1 MTEVHGDQLRA
12 GRATADPE
20 GSMTTSSLS
29 GPDPMD
35 GVIPGP
41 IPTGDNADRPE
52 NGSGTVT
59 RLGDRIFRTLSVG
72 SGLLVS
78 AIIGLIALFLIIQA
92 VPALAKNS
100 ENFFTYTGT
109 WVTDGDAL
117 QFGILNLLYAT
128 VVVSVIALIL
138 AMPIALGISIFLTQY
153 APKRL
158 VGPITYLVD
167 LLAAVPSIV
176 YGLWGILVLG
186 PALVPVNTWLVGNL
200 SFLPFFNEPTQVAN
214 MSTGGTMLTGGIVLA
229 VMILPIITAV
239 TREVF
244 VQTPVGHREAA
255 LALGATKWEV
265 VRVAIL
271 PFGFS
276 GYISGSMLGL
286 GRALG
291 ETMAL
296 LLIISTAGPL
306 DFNLMES
313 GETFATKIA
322 NNAAEFDSPLKTG
335 AYISAGLAL
344 FVLTFV
350 VNAAARSVVTR
361 KAK

>member
-1 MTEVHGDQLRA
+1 M
-12 GRATADPE
+12 
-20 GSMTTSSLS
+20 
-29 GPDPMD
+29 
-35 GVIPGP
+35 
-41 IPTGDNADRPE
+41 
-52 NGSGTVT
+52 
-59 RLGDRIFRTLSVG
+59 
-72 SGLLVS
+72 
-78 AIIGLIALFLIIQA
+78 
-92 VPALAKNS
+92 
-100 ENFFTYTGT
+100 
-109 WVTDGDAL
+109 
-117 QFGILNLLYAT
+117 
-128 VVVSVIALIL
+128 
-138 AMPIALGISIFLTQY
+138 
-153 APKRL
+153 
-158 VGPITYLVD
+158 
-167 LLAAVPSIV
+167 
-176 YGLWGILVLG
+176 
-186 PALVPVNTWLVGNL
+186 NTWLVGNL
-200 SFLPFFNEPTQVAN
+200 SFLPFFNEPSQVAN

-361 KAK
+361 RPSDDRNHHRAPRTRSRQADACRLHPGHAAAQGDRQPRARPRQRRAPHRARAAGVADRDARRPGIEPIMSASWWQFDELHGGAFNAIIGTLQQTLLAAIISIPVGIFVAIYLVEYATGKSVLARVTTFMVDILSAFRPSSPPCSSTPSGARPWVCRDRASSSRSPWCC

>member
-1 MTEVHGDQLRA
+1 MASPQH
-12 GRATADPE
+12 
-20 GSMTTSSLS
+20 MTTSSTGRHA
-29 GPDPMD
+29 GPDDADVTPSAPS
-35 GVIPGP
+35 GGP
-41 IPTGDNADRPE
+41 PPVTLTGSAA
-52 NGSGTVT
+52 S
-59 RLGDRIFRTLSVG
+59 RLGDVLFRRLATG
-72 SGLLVS
+72 SGMLVTVVIALIAAFLLISAAPSLADNEANFFTYSGDWIVDGGVLKFGIPKLLYATLLVS
-78 AIIGLIALFLIIQA
+78 AIALLI
-92 VPALAKNS
+92 
-100 ENFFTYTGT
+100 
-109 WVTDGDAL
+109 
-117 QFGILNLLYAT
+117 
-128 VVVSVIALIL
+128 
-138 AMPIALGISIFLTQY
+138 AMPIALGISVFLTEY

-158 VGPITYLVD
+158 IAPVTYLVD

-186 PALVPVNTWLVGNL
+186 PAMVPVNKWLVNNL
-200 SFLPFFNEPTQVAN
+200 GFLPFFREPKDNVTN
-214 MSTGGTMLTGGIVLA
+214 MSTGGTLLTAGIVLA

-244 VQTPVGHREAA
+244 IQTPVAHREAA

-265 VRVAIL
+265 VRTAVL

-296 LLIISTAGPL
+296 YLIISNSGPI

-322 NNAAEFDSPLKTG
+322 NNAAEFDSPAKTG
-335 AYISAGLAL
+335 AFISAGLAL
-344 FVLTFV
+344 FVLTFI
-350 VNAAARSVVTR
+350 VNAAARAIVGR
-361 KAK
+361 RQA

>member
-1 MTEVHGDQLRA
+1 MTSPST
-12 GRATADPE
+12 GRHRKPDDANVVPTASSGSRPPSKLTGSAT
-20 GSMTTSSLS
+20 S
-29 GPDPMD
+29 
-35 GVIPGP
+35 
-41 IPTGDNADRPE
+41 
-52 NGSGTVT
+52 
-59 RLGDRIFRTLSVG
+59 RLGDAVFRRLSIG
-72 SGLLVS
+72 SGMLVS
-78 AIIGLIALFLIIQA
+78 LVIALIAAFLIISAAPSLMDNQA
-92 VPALAKNS
+92 
-100 ENFFTYTGT
+100 NFFTYS
-109 WVTDGDAL
+109 GDWEVGGGVL
-117 QFGILNLLYAT
+117 KFGIPKLLYAT
-128 VVVSVIALIL
+128 LVVSLIALAI
-138 AMPIALGISIFLTQY
+138 AMPIALGISVFLTEY

-158 VGPITYLVD
+158 VSPVTYLID

-186 PALVPVNTWLVGNL
+186 PAMVPVNNWLVTNL
-200 SFLPFFNEPTQVAN
+200 NWLPFFRTPKDNVTN
-214 MSTGGTMLTGGIVLA
+214 MSTGGTLLTAGIVLA

-244 VQTPVGHREAA
+244 IQTPVAHREAA

-265 VRVAIL
+265 VRTAVL

-296 LLIISTAGPL
+296 YLIISNTGPI

-322 NNAAEFDSPLKTG
+322 NNAAEFDSPAKTG
-335 AYISAGLAL
+335 AFISAGLAL
-344 FVLTFV
+344 FVLTFL
-350 VNAAARSVVTR
+350 VNAAARAIVGR
-361 KAK
+361 RQA

>member
-1 MTEVHGDQLRA
+1 MTELDDTTRA
-12 GRATADPE
+12 KGQMSSSTTQQDTTTGGGPTQPDDSLIKTG
-20 GSMTTSSLS
+20 GSA
-29 GPDPMD
+29 
-35 GVIPGP
+35 V
-41 IPTGDNADRPE
+41 
-52 NGSGTVT
+52 

-72 SGLLVS
+72 SGIFVS

-92 VPALAKNS
+92 VPSLLDNTA
-100 ENFFTYTGT
+100 NFFTYTGP
-109 WVTDGDAL
+109 WVTDGDMK
-117 QFGILNLLYAT
+117 FGIPGLLYAT
-128 VVVSVIALIL
+128 LLVSFIALLL
-138 AMPIALGISIFLTQY
+138 AMPIALGIAIFLTEY
-153 APKRL
+153 APRRL
-158 VGPITYLVD
+158 VSPISYVID

-186 PALVPVNTWLVGNL
+186 PALVPVNKWLVGNL
-200 SFLPFFNEPTQVAN
+200 SFLPFFQEPSQVAN
-214 MSTGGTMLTGGIVLA
+214 MSTGGTMLTAGIVLA
-229 VMILPIITAV
+229 VMILPIITSV

-255 LALGATKWEV
+255 LALGATKFEV
-265 VRVAIL
+265 VRVAVI

-296 LLIISTAGPL
+296 LLIISTAGPI

-322 NNAAEFDSPLKTG
+322 NNAAEFDSPAKTG
-335 AYISAGLAL
+335 AYISAGLTL
-344 FVLTFV
+344 FVLTFI
-350 VNAAARSVVTR
+350 VNSAARAVITGR

>member
-1 MTEVHGDQLRA
+1 M
-12 GRATADPE
+12 
-20 GSMTTSSLS
+20 SSSTTQQDTTTGGGPSQPDDSL
-29 GPDPMD
+29 
-35 GVIPGP
+35 IK
-41 IPTGDNADRPE
+41 T
-52 NGSGTVT
+52 NGSAV

-72 SGLLVS
+72 SGIFIS

-92 VPALAKNS
+92 VPSLLDNTA
-100 ENFFTYTGT
+100 NFFTYSGP
-109 WVTDGDAL
+109 WVTDGDMK
-117 QFGILNLLYAT
+117 FGIPGLLYAT
-128 VVVSVIALIL
+128 LLVSFIALLL
-138 AMPIALGISIFLTQY
+138 AMPIALGIAIFLTEY
-153 APKRL
+153 APRRL
-158 VGPITYLVD
+158 VSPISYVID

-186 PALVPVNTWLVGNL
+186 PALVPLNEWLVGNL
-200 SFLPFFNEPTQVAN
+200 SFLPFFQEPSQVAN
-214 MSTGGTMLTGGIVLA
+214 MSTGGTMLTAGIVLA
-229 VMILPIITAV
+229 VMILPIITSV

-255 LALGATKWEV
+255 LALGATKFEV
-265 VRVAIL
+265 VRISVI

-296 LLIISTAGPL
+296 LLIISTAGPI

-322 NNAAEFDSPLKTG
+322 NNAAEFDSPAKTG
-335 AYISAGLAL
+335 AYISAGLTL
-344 FVLTFV
+344 FVLTFI
-350 VNAAARSVVTR
+350 VNSAARAVITGR

>member
-1 MTEVHGDQLRA
+1 
-12 GRATADPE
+12 
-20 GSMTTSSLS
+20 MTTSSLS

-41 IPTGDNADRPE
+41 APTGDNADRPE
-52 NGSGTVT
+52 KGSGTVT
-59 RLGDRIFRTLSVG
+59 RLGDRVFRTLSVG
-72 SGLLVS
+72 SGVLVS
-78 AIIGLIALFLIIQA
+78 LIIGLIALFLIIQA
-92 VPALAKNS
+92 VPALMKNS

-109 WVTDGDAL
+109 WVTDGDQL

-158 VGPITYLVD
+158 IGPITYLVD

-200 SFLPFFNEPTQVAN
+200 SFLPFFTEPTQVAN
-214 MSTGGTMLTGGIVLA
+214 MSTGGTMLTGGVVLA

-244 VQTPVGHREAA
+244 VQTPMGHREAA

-265 VRVAIL
+265 VRVAVL

>member
-1 MTEVHGDQLRA
+1 MTELDDTTRA
-12 GRATADPE
+12 KGQM
-20 GSMTTSSLS
+20 SSSTTQQDTTIGGGPA
-29 GPDPMD
+29 GPDDSLIKTD
-35 GVIPGP
+35 GSAV
-41 IPTGDNADRPE
+41 
-52 NGSGTVT
+52 

-72 SGLLVS
+72 SGVFIS

-92 VPALAKNS
+92 VPSLLDNTA
-100 ENFFTYTGT
+100 NFFTYTGP
-109 WVTDGDAL
+109 WITDGDMK
-117 QFGILNLLYAT
+117 FGIPGLLYAT
-128 VVVSVIALIL
+128 LLVSFIALLL
-138 AMPIALGISIFLTQY
+138 AMPVALGIAIFLTEY
-153 APKRL
+153 APRRL
-158 VGPITYLVD
+158 VSPISYVID

-186 PALVPVNTWLVGNL
+186 PALVPLNEWLVGNL
-200 SFLPFFNEPTQVAN
+200 GFLPFFQEPSQVAN
-214 MSTGGTMLTGGIVLA
+214 MSTGGTMLTAGIVLA
-229 VMILPIITAV
+229 VMILPIITSV

-255 LALGATKWEV
+255 LALGATKFEV
-265 VRVAIL
+265 VRVSVI

-296 LLIISTAGPL
+296 LLIISTVGPI

-322 NNAAEFDSPLKTG
+322 NNAAEFDSPAKTG
-335 AYISAGLAL
+335 AYISAGLTL
-344 FVLTFV
+344 FVLTFI
-350 VNAAARSVVTR
+350 VNSAARAVISGR

>member
-1 MTEVHGDQLRA
+1 MSSSTTQEDTATTGGPTQPGGSLRS
-12 GRATADPE
+12 D
-20 GSMTTSSLS
+20 
-29 GPDPMD
+29 
-35 GVIPGP
+35 
-41 IPTGDNADRPE
+41 
-52 NGSGTVT
+52 NGSAV

-72 SGLLVS
+72 SGIFIS

-92 VPALAKNS
+92 VPSLLDNTA
-100 ENFFTYTGT
+100 NFFTYSGP
-109 WVTDGDAL
+109 WVTEGDMK
-117 QFGILNLLYAT
+117 FGIPGLLYAT
-128 VVVSVIALIL
+128 LLVSFIALLL
-138 AMPIALGISIFLTQY
+138 AMPIALGIAIFLTEY
-153 APKRL
+153 APRRL
-158 VGPITYLVD
+158 VGPISYVID

-186 PALVPVNTWLVGNL
+186 PALVPLNEWLVGNL
-200 SFLPFFNEPTQVAN
+200 GFLPLFQEPSQVAN
-214 MSTGGTMLTGGIVLA
+214 MSTGGTMLTAGIVLA
-229 VMILPIITAV
+229 VMILPIITSV

-255 LALGATKWEV
+255 LALGATKFEV
-265 VRVAIL
+265 VRVSVI

-296 LLIISTAGPL
+296 LLIISTAGPI

-322 NNAAEFDSPLKTG
+322 NNAAEFDSPAKTG
-335 AYISAGLAL
+335 AYISAGLTL
-344 FVLTFV
+344 FVLTFI
-350 VNAAARSVVTR
+350 VNSAARAVITGR